1 MACRKS
7 LVPRLGVAVIL
18 LLLQSN
24 HAGAADKIRLAIST
38 VDVGYLSGGV
48 AERKKFFQSEGLDVE
63 VIRMNAAVSVAAMMN
78 GDVDYTMAFG
88 SIIRSAIRGLPVKV
102 VACLLDRSSH
112 SLLSRPE
119 FKSVPELRG
128 KTLGV
133 SSFGATADVVAR
145 LIFKQFGIDAD
156 RDLKIVA
163 LGAGSARFASLKEK
177 IVDVVVVSPP
187 ADVEGKKMGFN
198 ILARAHDLFS
208 FPNVG
213 LGATV
218 KKIKEKPDEVKRVI
232 KALIRANR
240 FIREDREGTIQ
251 ILADWGRTG
260 RDYAAASY
268 DSSWSVFNLN
278 GSIPE
283 DGLQLVLDLAKKDA
297 RISRDIPL
305 IEVSDLTLVREAQKE
320 LAAGSRNF

>member
-1 MACRKS
+1 M
-7 LVPRLGVAVIL
+7 PRLGVAVIL

>member
-1 MACRKS
+1 
-7 LVPRLGVAVIL
+7 VPRLGVAVIL

-163 LGAGSARFASLKEK
+163 LGAGSARFASLKEQ

>member
-1 MACRKS
+1 
-7 LVPRLGVAVIL
+7 VPRLGVAVIL